1 MIVADASAVVE
12 MLLCTPR
19 GERCR
24 ERLLGADDIL
34 CAPHLLDVEV
44 AQVLRRFA
52 LQAAIDAKRGAE
64 ALADL
69 ADLPL
74 TRYPHG
80 PLLRR
85 AWQLRLSV
93 SAYDAVYLALAE
105 ALDASLVTCDGR
117 VARAHG
123 HHAKV
128 SVIA

>member
-12 MLLCTPR
+12 MLLRTPI

-24 ERLLGADDIL
+24 ERLLGTDDAL

-44 AQVLRRFA
+44 AQVLQRFA
-52 LQAAIDAKRGAE
+52 LQAAISAERGAE

-80 PLLRR
+80 PLLGR
-85 AWQLRLSV
+85 AWQLRRSV

-105 ALDASLVTCDGR
+105 ALDAPLVTCDSR

-123 HHAKV
+123 HRAKV
-128 SVIA
+128 DVIR

>member
-12 MLLCTPR
+12 MLLRTPI

-24 ERLLGADDIL
+24 ERLLGADDAL

-44 AQVLRRFA
+44 AQVLQRFA
-52 LQAAIDAKRGAE
+52 LQAAISAERGAE

-80 PLLRR
+80 PLLGR
-85 AWQLRLSV
+85 AWQLRRSV

-105 ALDASLVTCDGR
+105 ALDAPLVTCDSR

-123 HHAKV
+123 HRAKV
-128 SVIA
+128 DVIR